1 MQYEKCVV
9 WINPTY
15 FSRHSPPFEATSNP
29 ALTAAFVDAAETPT
43 ASAQA
48 RNLLQRLLPE
58 SPKAAEKKFNSKVM
72 TDKTCFLFTI
82 VKVCK
87 KGWSIPGGRC
97 WQMFL
102 GVFSGADEATIP
114 VCLVECSCSCKS
126 LLLEQG
132 PPSFPLPLRQHRF
145 RT

>member
-48 RNLLQRLLPE
+48 RNLLQKLLPE
-58 SPKAAEKKFNSKVM
+58 SPKAAEKNPYQVQFQSN
-72 TDKTCFLFTI
+72 DRQDLFPFHN
-82 VKVCK
+82 C
-87 KGWSIPGGRC
+87 
-97 WQMFL
+97 
-102 GVFSGADEATIP
+102 
-114 VCLVECSCSCKS
+114 
-126 LLLEQG
+126 
-132 PPSFPLPLRQHRF
+132 
-145 RT
+145 